1 MPENKSISVA
11 LPDRL
16 KKHFKGDPVIWGVV
30 IALMVFSLLAVFS
43 STKTLAYQYRGGNAV
58 YYLMRHSLFLFI
70 GFVTI
75 YIVHLI
81 PYRYFSKT
89 SQLLFYI
96 SVPLLAITLLF
107 GANINDA
114 SRWIKIPG
122 LGLTFQTSDLGKIV
136 LIMFLARMLSL
147 RQDIIKSYRT
157 GFLPLLAPIIVTCA
171 LILPANLST
180 AVILFGVSIVLMFIG
195 RIRFFYLFGFT
206 ALCLGILIG
215 FILLLL
221 HLDIEMGT
229 RVETWKNRV
238 ENYIENDDSDGT
250 FQSDQSKIA
259 IATGGFIGKGPGN
272 SVQRDFL
279 PHPYSDFIFAIIVE
293 EYGLWGGFLIIFL
306 YLYLLFR
313 AGVIVS
319 QSTRTFQAF
328 LAYGL
333 AMLLVFQAM
342 VNMAVAVG
350 LFPVTGQPLPFI
362 SMGGTSTLFTA
373 AALGMILS
381 VSRSIEKE
389 NELKAQKVNSSD
401 EQE

>member
-122 LGLTFQTSDLGKIV
+122 IGLTFQTSDLGKIV
-136 LIMFLARMLSL
+136 LVMFLARMLSV
-147 RQDIIKSYRT
+147 RQDIIKSYKK

>member
-1 MPENKSISVA
+1 MPESKSISTT
-11 LPDRL
+11 LPDKL
-16 KKHFKGDPVIWGVV
+16 KRYFKGDPVIWGVV
-30 IALMVFSLLAVFS
+30 ITLMVFSILAVAS
-43 STKTLAYQYRGGNAV
+43 STKTLAYQYRDGNAF
-58 YYLMRHSLFLFI
+58 YYWFRHGSFLFA
-70 GFVTI
+70 GFVSI
-75 YIVHLI
+75 YFIHLV
-81 PYRYFSKT
+81 PYRYFSKI

-96 SVPLLAITLLF
+96 SIPLLAITLVF
-107 GANINDA
+107 GTSINDA
-114 SRWIKIPG
+114 ARWIKIPG
-122 LGLTFQTSDLGKIV
+122 IGLTFQTSDLAKIV

-147 RQDIIKSYRT
+147 RQDFIKSYRM
-157 GFLPLLAPIIVTCA
+157 GFLPLLAPIIATCA

-180 AVILFGVSIVLMFIG
+180 AIILFGVSIVLMFIG
-195 RIRFFYLFGFT
+195 RIRFVYLFGFS
-206 ALCLGILIG
+206 ALSLGILVG
-215 FILLLL
+215 FIFLLL
-221 HLDIEMGT
+221 HLDIEMDI
-229 RVETWKNRV
+229 RVETWKSRV
-238 ENYIENDDSDGT
+238 ENYIENEDSDGT
-250 FQSDQSKIA
+250 YQSDQSKIA
-259 IATGGFIGKGPGN
+259 IATGGIIGKGPGN

-350 LFPVTGQPLPFI
+350 LFPVTGQPLPLI

-381 VSRSIEKE
+381 VSRSIDKEK
-389 NELKAQKVNSSD
+389 ELKAQKENNSD
-401 EQE
+401 GQK